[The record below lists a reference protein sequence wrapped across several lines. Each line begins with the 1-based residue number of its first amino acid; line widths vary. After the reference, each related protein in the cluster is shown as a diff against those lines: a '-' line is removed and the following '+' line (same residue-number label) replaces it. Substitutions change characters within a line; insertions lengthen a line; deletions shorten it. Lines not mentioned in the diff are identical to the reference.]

1 VLHAKLQQ
9 RGGPA
14 IAAFAELCVSEPQR
28 SIDDGLAR
36 TVQFAGT
43 TGEIER

>member
-1 VLHAKLQQ
+1 MQ

-14 IAAFAELCVSEPQR
+14 IAAFAELGISEPQLL
-28 SIDDGLAR
+28 INDGLAR
-36 TVQFAGT
+36 TVQFTGA